1 MKSTCLVAPEIEL
14 VVCQQGLLEGIAAVE
29 ARAYRVLA
37 DMGATP
43 LTKVLL

>member
-1 MKSTCLVAPEIEL
+1 MCLMAIETT
-14 VVCQQGLLEGIAAVE
+14 VRWQGLLEGIAAVE

-43 LTKVLL
+43 LSKVLPMC